1 MAICAISL
9 RLTENLFAD
18 GRMSLLTPPRTASDT
33 QPVDAAPKCEL
44 EVCPEA
50 VLKARQVD
58 VIAKRVLSLE
68 AGEAQRP
75 SAPSRGSSAAQLGS
89 KARLKALT
97 KTNSVTVTEWQ
108 CLERLGQLR
117 IVAIQRG

>member
-75 SAPSRGSSAAQLGS
+75 SAPSRGSSAAQLEIKS
-89 KARLKALT
+89 AAESADQ
-97 KTNSVTVTEWQ
+97 NQ
-108 CLERLGQLR
+108 LGDR
-117 IVAIQRG
+117 HRVAMP